1 MYPKQLQA
9 HPGIVYY
16 RESDCFRDNPNHL
29 VHTYLHKKY
38 NHKMHVHQFC
48 EINIIASG
56 EGQHYIGNSALSA
69 SVGDVFIIPPYVAHG
84 YFSNGNLDIL
94 HILLRSDFM
103 QRYREE
109 LCQLPC
115 YSLLF
120 DIEPQIRRS
129 SGEAYNLQIPSYL
142 FSAIR
147 EECLRLIEIE
157 KMEQYTY
164 QNVLTLGLIG
174 KLGELLRQSMQSS
187 SACSRGSDLLWVME
201 YIQDNLEQKLTLD
214 LLAAKANMSKS
225 TLNRHFERNLHIS
238 PMQYV
243 MECRLEKA
251 KTLLSQGT
259 LSKTEIAHLCGF
271 FDISHMNKYL

>member
-1 MYPKQLQA
+1 MYPKKSETYK
-9 HPGIVYY
+9 GNVYY
-16 RESDCFRDNPNHL
+16 RESDCFRENASHL
-29 VHTYLHKKY
+29 VHAYLHKNY

-48 EINIIASG
+48 EMNIIVMG
-56 EGQHYIGNSALSA
+56 EGQHYIGNSSLPA

-84 YFSNGNLDIL
+84 YFSHGRLDIL
-94 HILLRSDFM
+94 HILLRTDFM

-109 LCQLPC
+109 ISRLPC

-142 FSAIR
+142 FSAIH
-147 EECLRLIEIE
+147 EECIRLIEAE
-157 KMEQYTY
+157 KMEEYTY

-174 KLGELLRQSMQSS
+174 KLGDLLRQSVQDKSFR
-187 SACSRGSDLLWVME
+187 SRGGELLWVME
-201 YIQDNLEQKLTLD
+201 YIQKNLEQKLTLD

-251 KTLLSQGT
+251 KALLSQGT